1 MTEGVD
7 ILTKQ
12 DASPGIG
19 TPESA
24 LRSCVT
30 LIASV
35 TGQPEAL
42 TEKYLDLY
50 YQVRRAAEDAAAREE
65 ILKCWDVGMP
75 MAVLPE
81 EPAAKTGPSITPSTA
96 EAVPLPQARQAAG
109 GGKGKKVDF
118 DEVLASASA
127 GAKMPPEKK
136 RSEPWGSVKR
146 EIRER
151 FLDLRSKGMTIAQT
165 VNLSGKKL
173 TDGDVMNIMNGGKA
187 EMKVY
192 NALEEAMDKWEQVT
206 AAEAD
211 AAAVSKESTV

>member
-1 MTEGVD
+1 M
-7 ILTKQ
+7 TKQ

-19 TPESA
+19 TPKSA

-50 YQVRRAAEDAAAREE
+50 YQVRRAAEITDCHTSAAALVRN
-65 ILKCWDVGMP
+65 DG
-75 MAVLPE
+75 PE
-81 EPAAKTGPSITPSTA
+81 RLEPKTGPSVTPSTA
-96 EAVPLPQARQAAG
+96 EAVSEAGNVAPRVSILPETRQAAG

-192 NALEEAMDKWEQVT
+192 NALEDAMNKWEQVT
-206 AAEAD
+206 AKEHAE
-211 AAAVSKESTV
+211 AAVSQESTA

>member
-1 MTEGVD
+1 MTKIE
-7 ILTKQ
+7 
-12 DASPGIG
+12 ASPGIG

-35 TGQPEAL
+35 TGQPESL

-50 YQVRRAAEDAAAREE
+50 YQVRRAAEDTDCHANAAALARNDET
-65 ILKCWDVGMP
+65 V
-75 MAVLPE
+75 APE
-81 EPAAKTGPSITPSTA
+81 VKVGPSET
-96 EAVPLPQARQAAG
+96 R
-109 GGKGKKVDF
+109 KKVDF
-118 DEVLASASA
+118 EEVLASASA

-136 RSEPWGSVKR
+136 RSKPWGSVKR

-206 AAEAD
+206 AAETD

>member
-1 MTEGVD
+1 MTKNE
-7 ILTKQ
+7 
-12 DASPGIG
+12 ASPGIG

-42 TEKYLDLY
+42 TEQYLDLY
-50 YQVRRAAEDAAAREE
+50 YQVRRAADAG
-65 ILKCWDVGMP
+65 V
-75 MAVLPE
+75 
-81 EPAAKTGPSITPSTA
+81 TPSTA
-96 EAVPLPQARQAAG
+96 EAVSEAGNVAPRVSILPETRQAAG

-192 NALEEAMDKWEQVT
+192 NALEDAMNKWEQVT

-211 AAAVSKESTV
+211 AAAVSKESTA